1 VPESTLPSS
10 PVPLPVVIDTDPG
23 IDDCLALLL
32 ALNSPE
38 LDVRGISISY
48 GNTVVE
54 NAYRNCVEILRRV
67 KRPVRVP
74 LGIGARRPLKRQLQ
88 VADDTHGPSGLG
100 YAEVPPAG
108 VILDYVRPLERLLE
122 AQAQP
127 VTLVTLG
134 PVTSLALVL
143 RANPGLV
150 RDKVG
155 RHVAM
160 IGNVEAAGNQ
170 TRFSEFNA
178 WCDPEALAIVLAAEI
193 PTEMI
198 GLDVTRKLIMKG
210 SEVERL
216 AHHSPWLH
224 DALRFYV
231 EFHQKQ
237 EGLDGAVINDVLA
250 IAYLLQPD
258 VLTFSDLRLSV
269 GLDDGQ
275 SRGRT
280 KLDPKGSFVRV
291 AMDVHPTPVRRLLFE
306 RVLPAEAPP
315 PPLAEEALAGPSRSS
330 TRTGQRWRVHSSRS
344 NAARALSSR
353 WSERPKASSSAAC
366 TTSSRR
372 GRWRTRCETPIG

>member
-1 VPESTLPSS
+1 M
-10 PVPLPVVIDTDPG
+10 PLPVILDTDPG
-23 IDDCLALLL
+23 IDDCLAILL

-38 LDVRGISISY
+38 LDVRGISVSY
-48 GNTVVE
+48 GNAVVE
-54 NAYRNCVEILRRV
+54 NAYRNAVEILRKV
-67 KRPVRVP
+67 NHPVRVP

-122 AQAQP
+122 SQPEP
-127 VTLVTLG
+127 VTIVTLG

-150 RDKVG
+150 RAKVG

-160 IGNVEAAGNQ
+160 IGNIEAAGNT

-178 WCDPEALAIVLAAEI
+178 WCDPEALATVLAAEI

-198 GLDVTRKLIMKG
+198 GLDVTRKVIMKG

-216 AHHSPWLH
+216 AGHSPWLY

-231 EFHQKQ
+231 EFHKKE

-250 IAYLLQPD
+250 IAYLIQPD
-258 VLTFSDLRLSV
+258 VLTFSDLRLAVS
-269 GLDDGQ
+269 LDDGQ
-275 SRGRT
+275 TRGRT
-280 KLDPKGSFVRV
+280 KLDAKGSFTRV
-291 AMDVHPTPVRRLLFE
+291 AMEVYPAPVRRLLFE
-306 RVLPAEAPP
+306 RVLPAGAP
-315 PPLAEEALAGPSRSS
+315 AEEAMA
-330 TRTGQRWRVHSSRS
+330 
-344 NAARALSSR
+344 
-353 WSERPKASSSAAC
+353 
-366 TTSSRR
+366 
-372 GRWRTRCETPIG
+372 

>member
-1 VPESTLPSS
+1 MPPQLPTPASR
-10 PVPLPVVIDTDPG
+10 LPIIIDTDPG

-54 NAYRNCVEILRRV
+54 NAYRNAVEILRKV
-67 KRPVRVP
+67 KHAVRVP
-74 LGIGARRPLKRQLQ
+74 LGIGARRPLKRQLH

-122 AQAQP
+122 AQPEP

-143 RANPGLV
+143 RANPALV
-150 RDKVG
+150 RQKVG

-160 IGNVEAAGNQ
+160 IGNIEAAGNQ

-178 WCDPEALAIVLAAEI
+178 WCDPEALATVLAAEI

-210 SEVERL
+210 NEVDRL
-216 AHHSPWLH
+216 AQHSPWLH

-231 EFHQKQ
+231 EFHRKQ

-250 IAYLLQPD
+250 IAYLLRPE
-258 VLTFSDLRLSV
+258 VLAFSDLRITVDLT
-269 GLDDGQ
+269 DGQ
-275 SRGRT
+275 ARGRT
-280 KLDPKGSFVRV
+280 KVDPRGSFARV
-291 AMDVHPTPVRRLLFE
+291 AMEVHPPPVRRLLFE
-306 RVLPAEAPP
+306 RVLPAGA
-315 PPLAEEALAGPSRSS
+315 LVEEAMA
-330 TRTGQRWRVHSSRS
+330 
-344 NAARALSSR
+344 
-353 WSERPKASSSAAC
+353 
-366 TTSSRR
+366 
-372 GRWRTRCETPIG
+372 

>member
-1 VPESTLPSS
+1 VPESTS
-10 PVPLPVVIDTDPG
+10 PESRAPTPVIIDTDPG

-54 NAYRNCVEILRRV
+54 NAYRNAVEILRKV
-67 KRPVRVP
+67 KHPVRVA

-88 VADDTHGPSGLG
+88 VADDTHGTSGLG
-100 YAEVPPAG
+100 YADVPPAG

-122 AQAQP
+122 AQPEP

-143 RANPGLV
+143 RANPALV
-150 RDKVG
+150 REKVA

-160 IGNVEAAGNQ
+160 IGNVEAPGNT

-178 WCDPEALAIVLAAEI
+178 WCDPEALATVLAAEI

-198 GLDVTRKLIMKG
+198 GLDVTRKVVIKG
-210 SEVERL
+210 NEVERL
-216 AHHSPWLH
+216 AHQSPWLY

-231 EFHQKQ
+231 EFHKKQ

-250 IAYLLQPD
+250 IAYLIQPG
-258 VLTFSDLRLSV
+258 VLTFSDLRLTV
-269 GLDDGQ
+269 GLDDGNT
-275 SRGRT
+275 RGRT
-280 KLDPKGSFVRV
+280 KLDAKGSFTRV
-291 AMDVHPTPVRRLLFE
+291 AMEVHAPPVRRMLFE
-306 RVLPAEAPP
+306 RVFPAVA
-315 PPLAEEALAGPSRSS
+315 LAEEAMA
-330 TRTGQRWRVHSSRS
+330 
-344 NAARALSSR
+344 
-353 WSERPKASSSAAC
+353 
-366 TTSSRR
+366 
-372 GRWRTRCETPIG
+372 

>member
-1 VPESTLPSS
+1 M
-10 PVPLPVVIDTDPG
+10 PLPIIIDTDPG

-38 LDVRGISISY
+38 LDVRAISISY
-48 GNTVVE
+48 GNTIVE
-54 NAYRNCVEILRRV
+54 NAYRNAVEILR
-67 KRPVRVP
+67 KAKHTVRIP

-108 VILDYVRPLERLLE
+108 VILDYVRPLERLL
-122 AQAQP
+122 AAQP
-127 VTLVTLG
+127 EPITLVTLG

-143 RANPGLV
+143 RANPALV
-150 RDKVG
+150 REKVA

-160 IGNVEAAGNQ
+160 IGNIEAPGNT

-178 WCDPEALAIVLAAEI
+178 WCDPEALATVLAAEI

-198 GLDVTRKLIMKG
+198 GLDVTRKLVIKG
-210 SEVERL
+210 NEVERL
-216 AHHSPWLH
+216 AQHSPWLH

-231 EFHQKQ
+231 EFHKKQ

-258 VLTFSDLRLSV
+258 VLTFSDLRLV
-269 GLDDGQ
+269 VDLDDGQ

-280 KLDPKGSFVRV
+280 KLNPKGSFTRV
-291 AMDVHPTPVRRLLFE
+291 AMEVHPPPVRRLLFE
-306 RVLPAEAPP
+306 RVLAGA
-315 PPLAEEALAGPSRSS
+315 LVEEAMA
-330 TRTGQRWRVHSSRS
+330 
-344 NAARALSSR
+344 
-353 WSERPKASSSAAC
+353 
-366 TTSSRR
+366 
-372 GRWRTRCETPIG
+372 

>member
-1 VPESTLPSS
+1 MPDTIPQS
-10 PVPLPVVIDTDPG
+10 PVPVIIDTDPG

-38 LDVRGISISY
+38 LDVRAISISY

-54 NAYRNCVEILRRV
+54 NAYRNAVEILR
-67 KRPVRVP
+67 KAKHTVRIP

-108 VILDYVRPLERLLE
+108 VILDYVRPLERLL
-122 AQAQP
+122 AAQP
-127 VTLVTLG
+127 EPITLVTLG

-143 RANPGLV
+143 RANPALV
-150 RDKVG
+150 RDKVS

-178 WCDPEALAIVLAAEI
+178 WCDPEALATVLAAEI

-198 GLDVTRKLIMKG
+198 GLDVTRKLVIKG

-216 AHHSPWLH
+216 AQHSPWLH

-231 EFHQKQ
+231 EFHKKQ

-250 IAYLLQPD
+250 IAYLLQPE
-258 VLTFSDLRLSV
+258 VLTFSDLRLV
-269 GLDDGQ
+269 VDLDDGQ

-280 KLDPKGSFVRV
+280 KLNPKGSFTRV
-291 AMDVHPTPVRRLLFE
+291 AMEVHPPPVRRLLFE
-306 RVLPAEAPP
+306 RVLAGA
-315 PPLAEEALAGPSRSS
+315 LVEEAMA
-330 TRTGQRWRVHSSRS
+330 
-344 NAARALSSR
+344 
-353 WSERPKASSSAAC
+353 
-366 TTSSRR
+366 
-372 GRWRTRCETPIG
+372 

>member
-1 VPESTLPSS
+1 VI
-10 PVPLPVVIDTDPG
+10 IDTDPG

-38 LDVRGISISY
+38 LEVRAISISY

-54 NAYRNCVEILRRV
+54 NAYRNAVEILRKV
-67 KRPVRVP
+67 KHPVRVP

-88 VADDTHGPSGLG
+88 VADDTHGPTGLG

-108 VILDYVRPLERLLE
+108 VILDYARPLERLLD
-122 AQAQP
+122 AQPEP

-150 RDKVG
+150 RDKVS

-160 IGNVEAAGNQ
+160 IGNIEAAGNQ

-178 WCDPEALAIVLAAEI
+178 WCDPEALRAVLAAEI

-198 GLDVTRKLIMKG
+198 GLDVTRKLVIKG

-216 AHHSPWLH
+216 AQHSPWLH

-231 EFHQKQ
+231 EFHKKQ

-250 IAYLLQPD
+250 IAYLIQPD
-258 VLTFSDLRLSV
+258 VLTFSDLRLTV
-269 GLDDGQ
+269 DLDDGQ

-280 KLDPKGSFVRV
+280 KLNPKGSFARV
-291 AMDVHPTPVRRLLFE
+291 AMDVHPPPVRRLLFE
-306 RVLPAEAPP
+306 RVLAGA
-315 PPLAEEALAGPSRSS
+315 LVEEALA
-330 TRTGQRWRVHSSRS
+330 
-344 NAARALSSR
+344 
-353 WSERPKASSSAAC
+353 
-366 TTSSRR
+366 
-372 GRWRTRCETPIG
+372 

>member
-1 VPESTLPSS
+1 MPA
-10 PVPLPVVIDTDPG
+10 LPVIIDTDPG

-38 LDVRGISISY
+38 LDVRAISISY

-54 NAYRNCVEILRRV
+54 NAFRNAVEIVRRV
-67 KRPVRVP
+67 KHPVRVP
-74 LGIGARRPLKRQLQ
+74 LGIGARRPLKRQLD
-88 VADDTHGPSGLG
+88 VAADTHGVSGLG
-100 YAEVPPAG
+100 YADVPPAG
-108 VILDYVRPLERLLE
+108 VILDYARPLERLLE
-122 AQAQP
+122 AQRDP

-143 RANPGLV
+143 RANPDLV
-150 RDKVG
+150 REKVV

-160 IGNVEAAGNQ
+160 IGNIEAPGNQ

-178 WCDPEALAIVLAAEI
+178 WCDPEALATVLAAEI

-198 GLDVTRKLIMKG
+198 GLDVTRKVILKG
-210 SEVERL
+210 NEVERL
-216 AHHSPWLH
+216 AHSSPWLH

-231 EFHQKQ
+231 EFHKKQ

-269 GLDDGQ
+269 DLDDGQ

-280 KLDPKGSFVRV
+280 KLNPRGSFARV
-291 AMDVHPTPVRRLLFE
+291 AMDVHPPPVRRLLFE
-306 RVLPAEAPP
+306 RVLPAGAI
-315 PPLAEEALAGPSRSS
+315 AEEALA
-330 TRTGQRWRVHSSRS
+330 
-344 NAARALSSR
+344 
-353 WSERPKASSSAAC
+353 
-366 TTSSRR
+366 
-372 GRWRTRCETPIG
+372 

>member
-1 VPESTLPSS
+1 
-10 PVPLPVVIDTDPG
+10 VPLPIIIDTDPG

-38 LDVRGISISY
+38 LDVRAISISY
-48 GNTVVE
+48 GNAIIE

-67 KRPVRVP
+67 KNRGRVT

-100 YAEVPPAG
+100 YADVQPAG
-108 VILDYVRPLERLLE
+108 VILDYVRPLERLLA
-122 AQAQP
+122 AQPEP

-150 RDKVG
+150 RDKVS

-160 IGNVEAAGNQ
+160 IGNIEAKGNQ

-178 WCDPEALAIVLAAEI
+178 WCDPEALATVLGAEI

-198 GLDVTRKLIMKG
+198 GLDVTRKLVIKG
-210 SEVERL
+210 NEVERL
-216 AHHSPWLH
+216 AQHSPWLY

-231 EFHQKQ
+231 EFHKQQ

-250 IAYLLQPD
+250 IAYLLQPE
-258 VLTFSDLRLSV
+258 VLTFSDLRLMV
-269 GLDDGQ
+269 DLDDGQ

-280 KLDPKGSFVRV
+280 KLNPKGSFARV
-291 AMDVHPTPVRRLLFE
+291 AMEVHPPPVRRLLFE
-306 RVLPAEAPP
+306 RVLAGA
-315 PPLAEEALAGPSRSS
+315 LVEEAMA
-330 TRTGQRWRVHSSRS
+330 
-344 NAARALSSR
+344 
-353 WSERPKASSSAAC
+353 
-366 TTSSRR
+366 
-372 GRWRTRCETPIG
+372 

>member
-1 VPESTLPSS
+1 MTGSTIPPS
-10 PVPLPVVIDTDPG
+10 PVPLPLIIDTDPG

-54 NAYRNCVEILRRV
+54 NAYRNAVEIIRKV

-74 LGIGARRPLKRQLQ
+74 LGIGARRPLKRPLQ

-100 YAEVPPAG
+100 YAALPPAG
-108 VILDYVRPLERLLE
+108 VILDYVRPLERMLAE
-122 AQAQP
+122 QPAP

-150 RDKVG
+150 RDKVA

-178 WCDPEALAIVLAAEI
+178 WCDPEALATVLAAEI

-198 GLDVTRKLIMKG
+198 GLDVTRKVIIRG
-210 SEVERL
+210 NEVDRL
-216 AHHSPWLH
+216 AQHSPWLH

-231 EFHQKQ
+231 EFHRKR

-250 IAYLLQPD
+250 IAYLLQPE
-258 VLTFSDLRLSV
+258 VLTFSDLRLTVDLS
-269 GLDDGQ
+269 DGQ

-280 KLDPKGSFVRV
+280 KRDPKGSFTRV
-291 AMDVHPTPVRRLLFE
+291 AMEVHPPPVRRLLFE
-306 RVLPAEAPP
+306 RGLPSGA
-315 PPLAEEALAGPSRSS
+315 LAEEALA
-330 TRTGQRWRVHSSRS
+330 
-344 NAARALSSR
+344 
-353 WSERPKASSSAAC
+353 
-366 TTSSRR
+366 
-372 GRWRTRCETPIG
+372 

>member
-1 VPESTLPSS
+1 M
-10 PVPLPVVIDTDPG
+10 PLPIIIDTDPG

-38 LDVRGISISY
+38 LDVRAISISY

-54 NAYRNCVEILRRV
+54 NAYRNAVEILR
-67 KRPVRVP
+67 KAKHTVRIP

-108 VILDYVRPLERLLE
+108 VILDYVRPLERLL
-122 AQAQP
+122 AAQP
-127 VTLVTLG
+127 EPITLVTLG

-150 RDKVG
+150 RDKVS

-160 IGNVEAAGNQ
+160 IGNIEAAGNQ

-178 WCDPEALAIVLAAEI
+178 WCDPEALATVLAAEI

-198 GLDVTRKLIMKG
+198 GLDVTRKLVIKG
-210 SEVERL
+210 NEVERL
-216 AHHSPWLH
+216 AQNSPWLH

-231 EFHQKQ
+231 EFHKKQ

-250 IAYLLQPD
+250 IAYLLQPE
-258 VLTFSDLRLSV
+258 VLTFSDLRLV
-269 GLDDGQ
+269 VDLDDGQ

-280 KLDPKGSFVRV
+280 KLNQKGSFTRV
-291 AMDVHPTPVRRLLFE
+291 AMEVHPPPVRRLLFE
-306 RVLPAEAPP
+306 RVLAGA
-315 PPLAEEALAGPSRSS
+315 LVEEAMA
-330 TRTGQRWRVHSSRS
+330 
-344 NAARALSSR
+344 
-353 WSERPKASSSAAC
+353 
-366 TTSSRR
+366 
-372 GRWRTRCETPIG
+372 

>member
-1 VPESTLPSS
+1 VPP
-10 PVPLPVVIDTDPG
+10 PQPIIIDTDPG
-23 IDDCLALLL
+23 IDDCLAILL

-38 LDVRGISISY
+38 LEVRGISISY
-48 GNTVVE
+48 GNTKVE

-67 KRPVRVP
+67 KNRTRVT
-74 LGIGARRPLKRQLQ
+74 LGIGARRPLKRQIQ

-122 AQAQP
+122 AQPEP

-143 RANPGLV
+143 RANPALV
-150 RDKVG
+150 REKVA

-160 IGNVEAAGNQ
+160 IGNIEAPGNT

-178 WCDPEALAIVLAAEI
+178 WCDPEAPATVLAAEI

-198 GLDVTRKLIMKG
+198 GLDVTRKVVIKS

-216 AHHSPWLH
+216 AHQSPWLY

-231 EFHQKQ
+231 EFHKKQ

-250 IAYLLQPD
+250 IAYLLQPE
-258 VLTFSDLRLSV
+258 VLTFSDLRLTV
-269 GLDDGQ
+269 GLDEGNT
-275 SRGRT
+275 RGRT
-280 KLDPKGSFVRV
+280 KLDAKGSFTRV
-291 AMDVHPTPVRRLLFE
+291 AMEVHAAPVRRLMFE
-306 RVLPAEAPP
+306 RVFPAGAPV
-315 PPLAEEALAGPSRSS
+315 EEAMA
-330 TRTGQRWRVHSSRS
+330 
-344 NAARALSSR
+344 
-353 WSERPKASSSAAC
+353 
-366 TTSSRR
+366 
-372 GRWRTRCETPIG
+372 

>member
-1 VPESTLPSS
+1 MPAQLPGPSS
-10 PVPLPVVIDTDPG
+10 QLPVIIDTDPG

-38 LDVRGISISY
+38 LDVRAISISY

-54 NAYRNCVEILRRV
+54 NAWRNAVEIIRKV
-67 KRPVRVP
+67 KHTVRVP

-100 YAEVPPAG
+100 YADVPPAG

-122 AQAQP
+122 SQPEP

-134 PVTSLALVL
+134 PATSLALVL

-150 RDKVG
+150 RDKVA

-160 IGNVEAAGNQ
+160 IGNIEAPGNT

-178 WCDPEALAIVLAAEI
+178 WCDPEALATVLAAEI

-198 GLDVTRKLIMKG
+198 GLDVTRKVIMKG
-210 SEVERL
+210 NEVERL
-216 AHHSPWLH
+216 AQHSPWLH

-231 EFHQKQ
+231 EFHKRQ

-250 IAYLLQPD
+250 IAYLIQPD

-280 KLDPKGSFVRV
+280 KLDPKGSFARV
-291 AMDVHPTPVRRLLFE
+291 AMEVNPAPVRRMMFD
-306 RVLPAEAPP
+306 RVLAGA
-315 PPLAEEALAGPSRSS
+315 LVEEAMA
-330 TRTGQRWRVHSSRS
+330 
-344 NAARALSSR
+344 
-353 WSERPKASSSAAC
+353 
-366 TTSSRR
+366 
-372 GRWRTRCETPIG
+372 

>member
-1 VPESTLPSS
+1 MSSPLPAPSS
-10 PVPLPVVIDTDPG
+10 PLPVIIDTDPG

-38 LDVRGISISY
+38 LDVRAISISY

-54 NAYRNCVEILRRV
+54 NAYRNAVEIIRKV
-67 KRPVRVP
+67 KHPVRVP

-100 YAEVPPAG
+100 YADVPPAG

-122 AQAQP
+122 AQPEP

-134 PVTSLALVL
+134 PLTSLALVL
-143 RANPGLV
+143 RVNPGLV
-150 RDKVG
+150 RQKIA

-160 IGNVEAAGNQ
+160 IGNIEAAGNQ

-178 WCDPEALAIVLAAEI
+178 WCDPEALATVLAAEI

-198 GLDVTRKLIMKG
+198 GLDVTRKLIMKA
-210 SEVERL
+210 SEVDRL
-216 AHHSPWLH
+216 AQHAPWLH

-231 EFHQKQ
+231 EFHRKQ

-250 IAYLLQPD
+250 IAYLLQPE
-258 VLTFSDLRLSV
+258 VLTFSDLRLRV
-269 GLDDGQ
+269 DLDDGQ

-280 KLDPKGSFVRV
+280 KLDPKGWFARV
-291 AMDVHPTPVRRLLFE
+291 AMEVHTPPVRRLLFE
-306 RVLPAEAPP
+306 RVLAG
-315 PPLAEEALAGPSRSS
+315 AL
-330 TRTGQRWRVHSSRS
+330 V
-344 NAARALSSR
+344 
-353 WSERPKASSSAAC
+353 E
-366 TTSSRR
+366 
-372 GRWRTRCETPIG
+372 